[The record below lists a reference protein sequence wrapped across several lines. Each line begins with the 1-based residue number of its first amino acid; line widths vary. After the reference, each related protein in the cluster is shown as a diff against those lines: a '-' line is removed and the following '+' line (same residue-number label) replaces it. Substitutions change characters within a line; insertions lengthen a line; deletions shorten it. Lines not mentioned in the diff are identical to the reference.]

1 MIAPGP
7 VAVPNNPDQYREPKL
22 ARVIGE
28 VVALRRAA
36 EPSEMAGAAV
46 YLASDES
53 SYVTGSTITLDG
65 GVSAMIFGAM
75 RDG

>member
-1 MIAPGP
+1 MTATVSASTITESHPA
-7 VAVPNNPDQYREPKL
+7 NKPKL

-28 VVALRRAA
+28 VVALRRPA

>member
-1 MIAPGP
+1 
-7 VAVPNNPDQYREPKL
+7 
-22 ARVIGE
+22 
-28 VVALRRAA
+28 
-36 EPSEMAGAAV
+36 MAGAAV